1 MHRINYKSL
10 VISLQIYINYP
21 KKDDAKELLLN
32 NLAIFKAKL
41 ILKSIED
48 LNVDD
53 KTKEIVLEKVLE
65 ILDNMSNN
73 KIKV

>member
-1 MHRINYKSL
+1 MQ
-10 VISLQIYINYP
+10 VYINYP
-21 KKDDAKELLLN
+21 KTENEELLLN

-65 ILDNMSNN
+65 ILDNIN
-73 KIKV
+73 KTE

>member
-1 MHRINYKSL
+1 M
-10 VISLQIYINYP
+10 QAYINYP
-21 KKDDAKELLLN
+21 KTENEELLLN

>member
-1 MHRINYKSL
+1 MQ
-10 VISLQIYINYP
+10 VYINYP
-21 KKDDAKELLLN
+21 KTGDKELLLN
-32 NLAIFKAKL
+32 NLAILKAKL

>member
-1 MHRINYKSL
+1 M
-10 VISLQIYINYP
+10 
-21 KKDDAKELLLN
+21 
-32 NLAIFKAKL
+32 AIVKV
-41 ILKSIED
+41 KSIED

>member
-1 MHRINYKSL
+1 MQ
-10 VISLQIYINYP
+10 VYINYP
-21 KKDDAKELLLN
+21 KTEDEELLLN

-53 KTKEIVLEKVLE
+53 KTKEIVLEKVL
-65 ILDNMSNN
+65 
-73 KIKV
+73 

>member
-1 MHRINYKSL
+1 MQVY
-10 VISLQIYINYP
+10 VNYP
-21 KKDDAKELLLN
+21 KAENEELLLN

-65 ILDNMSNN
+65 ILVNMSNN
-73 KIKV
+73 KTKI